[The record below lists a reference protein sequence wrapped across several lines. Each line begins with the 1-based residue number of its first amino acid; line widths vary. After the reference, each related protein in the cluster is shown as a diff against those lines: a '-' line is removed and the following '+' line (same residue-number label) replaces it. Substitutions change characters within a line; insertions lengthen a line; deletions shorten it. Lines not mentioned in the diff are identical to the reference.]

1 MTSMTK
7 SKQPKGAERR
17 QFARYDAS
25 LSVDYRSGETF
36 LFSYI
41 HNISEMGIFIGTDN
55 PLEMGTELTLR
66 FNTVVGEPLE
76 MEGEVVW
83 VNHVRP
89 DKKDRNPGM
98 GVQFK
103 NLTPEKRERVLE
115 LVRTMAYL
123 GDDKHDDAN

>member
-1 MTSMTK
+1 MSK
-7 SKQPKGAERR
+7 SGASKGAERR
-17 QFARYDAS
+17 QYARYDTS

-41 HNISEMGIFIGTDN
+41 HNISEMGIFIGTET
-55 PLEMGTELTLR
+55 PLEMGTQLTLR

-83 VNHVRP
+83 INHVRT

-103 NLTPEKRERVLE
+103 NLTPENRERVVE
-115 LVRTMAYL
+115 LVKTIAYL
-123 GDDKHDDAN
+123 GDDDFDDDVN